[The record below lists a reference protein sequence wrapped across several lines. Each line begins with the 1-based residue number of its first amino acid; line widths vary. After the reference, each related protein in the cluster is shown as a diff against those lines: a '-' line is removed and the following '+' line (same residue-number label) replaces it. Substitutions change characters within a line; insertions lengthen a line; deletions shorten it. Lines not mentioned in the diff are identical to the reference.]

1 MEQQEP
7 GLFLK
12 LTDIAVLCGLLKP
25 MEERLSAG
33 ERSVLSRMERE
44 LYRHLSIEEAA
55 KLLNGNPGSC
65 KRGFR

>member
-1 MEQQEP
+1 MEDREP

-25 MEERLSAG
+25 MEDRLNAG

-44 LYRHLSIEEAA
+44 LYSRLSVAEAA
-55 KLLNGNPGSC
+55 KLLNRAEGPKQG
-65 KRGFR
+65 GW